1 MSNSTVRKDTK
12 TRIFSGPRFRHRD
25 TQQRESILSDPTP
38 ELQKAIAQ
46 SRKEFVAT
54 AAALRPRLHR
64 FCTRMCGSVLDGED
78 VVQEALA
85 EAFYTLPTLRDST
98 RFEPWIFR
106 IAYHKSIDF
115 VRRNKRRQHDTELDD
130 ASHAV
135 IDVDDDLS
143 DAPIDEALAML
154 VGELPAKERAAVI
167 LKDVLDYPLTEV
179 ADIADTTVGGAKAAL
194 HRGRSKLR
202 ESSVATA
209 PAVAAFDRDQ
219 RRLFNAYAECFNR
232 RDWEG
237 LKHLVRADAR
247 LEIVGENEGA
257 MSTLGATYSGNYTRL
272 PHEWRLSAAIVDG
285 TPAVLHWRRTEATWE
300 PYSAIRL
307 WWENGEVVRIRDYIH
322 VGYLLAESHLA
333 AEDKSSA
340 PG

>member
-1 MSNSTVRKDTK
+1 MFWT
-12 TRIFSGPRFRHRD
+12 SGFRH
-25 TQQRESILSDPTP
+25 TGIQQPESRLSDPTP

-64 FCTRMCGSVLDGED
+64 FCARMCGSLLDGED

-85 EAFYTLPTLRDST
+85 EAFFTLPMLRDST
-98 RFEPWIFR
+98 RFEPWLFR

-115 VRRNKRRQHDTELDD
+115 VRRNKRRQHDTVLDETSEP
-130 ASHAV
+130 AS
-135 IDVDDDLS
+135 DGDTDDLS

-154 VGELPAKERAAVI
+154 VGELPPKERAAVI

-202 ESSVATA
+202 ERDVASA
-209 PAVAAFDRDQ
+209 PAIVGFDGDQ
-219 RRLFNAYAECFNR
+219 RRLFDAYAECFNR

-247 LEIVGENEGA
+247 LEIVGENEGV
-257 MSTLGATYSGNYTRL
+257 MSVLGATYSGNYTRL
-272 PHEWRLSAAIVDG
+272 PHEWRLSAELIDG
-285 TPAVLHWRRTEATWE
+285 TPAVVHWRRTDAAWV
-300 PYSAIRL
+300 PHSAIRL
-307 WWENGEVVRIRDYIH
+307 WWENGQVIRIRDYIH
-322 VGYLLAESHLA
+322 VGYLLTSLA
-333 AEDKSSA
+333 S
-340 PG
+340 